1 LSGAFAGQRVAVV
14 GGTAGIGAAIARGAA
29 AQGAAVVAA
38 GRRGEAA
45 AAPGPAAASSAAAS
59 SIEARAIDI
68 ASESSIREFF
78 AALGPVDH
86 LVVTAAFVRPGP
98 FKTGSLDDARASF
111 EGKFW
116 SQYLCARHAEVR
128 RSILLFSG
136 VFSRH
141 PQPGM
146 SIISAVNGAVEALG
160 RALAVELAPVRVN
173 VMSPGLI
180 QGTDAYARMPEE
192 RRQAMLEGAA
202 KRLPAGLVG
211 DADSV
216 AGPALALMA
225 SPYATGATLD
235 IDGGALLA

>member
-1 LSGAFAGQRVAVV
+1 MSGAFAGQRVAVV

-45 AAPGPAAASSAAAS
+45 AAPGAAAVS
-59 SIEARAIDI
+59 SIETRAIDI
-68 ASESSIREFF
+68 ASEASIRDFF

-98 FKTGSLDDARASF
+98 FRTGPLDDARPSF

-136 VFSRH
+136 VFSRR

-146 SIISAVNGAVEALG
+146 SIVSAVNGAVEALG

-180 QGTDAYARMPEE
+180 QGTDAYAGMPEE
-192 RRQAMLEGAA
+192 RRQVMLEGAA

-225 SPYATGATLD
+225 SPYATGAILD
-235 IDGGALLA
+235 IDGGGLLA

>member
-1 LSGAFAGQRVAVV
+1 MPGAFAGQRVAVV

-29 AQGAAVVAA
+29 GQGASVVAA
-38 GRRGEAA
+38 GRRASGEADHN
-45 AAPGPAAASSAAAS
+45 APG
-59 SIEARAIDI
+59 IETRTVDVGD
-68 ASESSIREFF
+68 ESSIQAFF

-98 FKTGSLDDARASF
+98 FRTGTLADARMSF

-116 SQYLCARHAEVR
+116 SQYLCARYAEVG

-136 VFSRH
+136 AYSRR

-146 SIISAVNGAVEALG
+146 SVVSAVNGAVEALG

-173 VMSPGLI
+173 VVSPGLI
-180 QGTDAYARMPEE
+180 QGTDAYARMPAQA
-192 RRQAMLEGAA
+192 RQGMYESAA
-202 KRLPAGLVG
+202 KRLPARLVG

-225 SPYATGATLD
+225 SPYATGTLLD
-235 IDGGALLA
+235 VDGGGLLA

>member
-1 LSGAFAGQRVAVV
+1 MSGAFAGQRVVVV

-29 AQGAAVVAA
+29 MQGAAVVAA
-38 GRRGEAA
+38 GRRASA
-45 AAPGPAAASSAAAS
+45 VVPG
-59 SIEARAIDI
+59 IEARVIDI
-68 ASESSIREFF
+68 GSESSTRDFF
-78 AALGPVDH
+78 SALGPVDH

-98 FKTGSLDDARASF
+98 FRTGSLDDARASF

-136 VFSRH
+136 AFSRR

-146 SIISAVNGAVEALG
+146 SIVSAVNGAVEALG

-180 QGTDAYARMPEE
+180 QGTGAYAGMPEE
-192 RRQAMLEGAA
+192 RRRAMLEGAA

-211 DADSV
+211 DAESV

-225 SPYATGATLD
+225 SPYATGATMD
-235 IDGGALLA
+235 VDGGGLLA

>member
-1 LSGAFAGQRVAVV
+1 MSGIFEGQRVVVV

-38 GRRGEAA
+38 GRRGSEQALTGQ
-45 AAPGPAAASSAAAS
+45 PG
-59 SIEARAIDI
+59 IEARPIDI
-68 ASESSIREFF
+68 ASEASIRDFF
-78 AALGPVDH
+78 AGLRAVGH

-98 FKTGSLDDARASF
+98 FKTGTLEDARASF

-128 RSILLFSG
+128 HSILLFSG
-136 VFSRH
+136 AYSRR
-141 PQPGM
+141 PQPGV
-146 SIISAVNGAVEALG
+146 SIVSAVNGAVEALG

-180 QGTDAYARMPEE
+180 QGTDAYARMPDAA
-192 RRQAMLEGAA
+192 RQGMYEGAA
-202 KRLPAGLVG
+202 KRLPARLVG

-225 SPYATGATLD
+225 SPYATGTVLD
-235 IDGGALLA
+235 IDGGGLLV